1 MKRRNNARR
10 VDGIL
15 VLDKPP
21 GLTSNAAL
29 QRVKGIYFAQKVGH
43 TGSLDPLA
51 TGVLPICFGE
61 ATKWSQY
68 LLDSDKEYLTTVCLG
83 VTTDTGDADGKV
95 LEERSAAAVDVA
107 AIDAVLPRFRGEI
120 EQVPPM
126 YSALKRNGVPLY
138 ELARAGQVVERE
150 ARRIIVYSLEREGFE
165 GGERASLV
173 LRVLASKGT
182 YIRVV
187 AEDIGAAL
195 GCGAHVATLRRSRAG
210 PFSDADAVSLDVLEA
225 LRADR
230 AFEEL
235 DSFLLPASRAL
246 GHLPEVRLAE
256 SSCYYLSQ
264 GQAVTVANLPAPGF
278 VRIAGEDGS
287 FRGVGEVL
295 DDRRVAPRR
304 MGAA

>member
-1 MKRRNNARR
+1 
-10 VDGIL
+10 
-15 VLDKPP
+15 
-21 GLTSNAAL
+21 
-29 QRVKGIYFAQKVGH
+29 
-43 TGSLDPLA
+43 
-51 TGVLPICFGE
+51 
-61 ATKWSQY
+61 
-68 LLDSDKEYLTTVCLG
+68 
-83 VTTDTGDADGKV
+83 VTTDTGDADGTV

-150 ARRIIVYSLEREGFE
+150 ARRITVHSLEREGFE

-173 LRVLASKGT
+173 LRVGASKGT
-182 YIRVV
+182 YIRVL

-210 PFSDADAVSLDVLEA
+210 PFSDADAVSLDVLEE
-225 LRADR
+225 LRANR

-235 DSFLLPASRAL
+235 DRYLLPASRAL

-256 SSCYYLSQ
+256 SVCFTS
-264 GQAVTVANLPAPGF
+264 
-278 VRIAGEDGS
+278 R
-287 FRGVGEVL
+287 R
-295 DDRRVAPRR
+295 DRR
-304 MGAA
+304 